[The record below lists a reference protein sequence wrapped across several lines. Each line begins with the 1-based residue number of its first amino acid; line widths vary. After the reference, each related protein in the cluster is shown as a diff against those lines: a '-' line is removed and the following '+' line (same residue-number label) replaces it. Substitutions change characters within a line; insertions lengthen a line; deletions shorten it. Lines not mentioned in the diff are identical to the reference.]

1 MTSVGQRVPRT
12 QSANKIGGMS
22 NVESMRQFNY
32 FGNNPPLPN
41 GDMDEDEEIL
51 KQEIENIM
59 MQQTGGVPLGG
70 KHDRF
75 DQNIVNMTTSNFG
88 DKHRT

>member
-1 MTSVGQRVPRT
+1 MPRT

-22 NVESMRQFNY
+22 NVDSMRQFNY
-32 FGNNPPLPN
+32 FGNNLPVPN

-59 MQQTGGVPLGG
+59 MQQTGSGMAIGS

-75 DQNIVNMTTSNFG
+75 DQNIVNMTTTNFG

>member
-1 MTSVGQRVPRT
+1 MPRT

-22 NVESMRQFNY
+22 NVDSMRQFNY
-32 FGNNPPLPN
+32 FGNNPPLPNN

-59 MQQTGGVPLGG
+59 MQQTGGIAVGG
-70 KHDRF
+70 KHERF
-75 DQNIVNMTTSNFG
+75 DQNIVNMTT
-88 DKHRT
+88 